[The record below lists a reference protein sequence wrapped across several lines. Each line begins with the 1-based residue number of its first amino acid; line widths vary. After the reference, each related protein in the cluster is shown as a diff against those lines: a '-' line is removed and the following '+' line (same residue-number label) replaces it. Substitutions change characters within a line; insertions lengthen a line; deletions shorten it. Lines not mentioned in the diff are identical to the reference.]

1 MFEITGEIPEPIIDE
16 LEEARSPG
24 EHGTPSL
31 EVRRCGDGHPPVTK
45 REREIH
51 LNGTSGVKFSKN
63 PDRISI
69 RVFRDSLLRQTTNS
83 NSESR
88 FSDHVS
94 RIASSHLK
102 IRR

>member
-83 NSESR
+83 NPESR
-88 FSDHVS
+88 ISILGS

>member
-24 EHGTPSL
+24 EYGTPSL

-69 RVFRDSLLRQTTNS
+69 WVFRDSLLRQTTNS

-94 RIASSHLK
+94 LRRI
-102 IRR
+102 